1 MHSVMSH
8 LLVATMLLHAVLGCC
23 LHHSHAEEG
32 SNVSPQVLT
41 STASSPCHEHEHE
54 GGPTGSHQHD
64 GDPCHEAKCVFVR
77 PPQED
82 QVSEATIPGAVDT
95 VFSALE
101 AICLGLTHSSA
112 LGNVPPYC
120 DLPVRSH
127 LAKQV
132 LLI

>member
-1 MHSVMSH
+1 MSN

-23 LHHSHAEEG
+23 LHHSHVEEG
-32 SNVSPQVLT
+32 GNVSPQVST
-41 STASSPCHEHEHE
+41 STASSPCHEH
-54 GGPTGSHQHD
+54 GQGSGPSGSHQHD

-82 QVSEATIPGAVDT
+82 QVAEATSLGAIDT

-101 AICLGLTHSSA
+101 AICVGQTHSSA
-112 LGNVPPYC
+112 LRNVPSFC

>member
-1 MHSVMSH
+1 MAN

-32 SNVSPQVLT
+32 GNVAPQVLT
-41 STASSPCHEHEHE
+41 STASSLCDDHGHE
-54 GGPTGSHQHD
+54 GGPTGSHHHD

-82 QVSEATIPGAVDT
+82 QVAEATSLGAVNT

-101 AICLGLTHSSA
+101 AICMGRTHSSA
-112 LGNVPPYC
+112 LRNVASFC

>member
-1 MHSVMSH
+1 LHSVMSN

-23 LHHSHAEEG
+23 LHHSHAEEDG
-32 SNVSPQVLT
+32 NVTPQV
-41 STASSPCHEHEHE
+41 SMSQASSPCHEH
-54 GGPTGSHQHD
+54 GRGCGPSGSHQHD
-64 GDPCHEAKCVFVR
+64 GDPCHEAKFVFVR

-82 QVSEATIPGAVDT
+82 QDAEATSLGAVDT
-95 VFSALE
+95 VFPAVE
-101 AICLGLTHSSA
+101 ANCLGQTRSSA
-112 LGNVPPYC
+112 MRNVASTC

>member
-1 MHSVMSH
+1 MMSN

-32 SNVSPQVLT
+32 GNVSPQVST
-41 STASSPCHEHEHE
+41 STASSPCHEH
-54 GGPTGSHQHD
+54 GQGSGPSGSHQHD
-64 GDPCHEAKCVFVR
+64 GDSCHEAKCVFVR
-77 PPQED
+77 PPQENQD
-82 QVSEATIPGAVDT
+82 AEATSLGAVDT
-95 VFSALE
+95 VFWAFK
-101 AICLGLTHSSA
+101 AICLGQTRSSA
-112 LGNVPPYC
+112 LRNVASFF